1 MFMFLDEDGTYYY
14 NHNYII
20 DIKFCWDNFK
30 TYSES
35 PDDITS
41 NPTKYD
47 IYLSDFSNLV
57 IMNH

>member
-14 NHNYII
+14 NHNCVI
-20 DIKFCWDNFK
+20 DIKVYYNNYE

-57 IMNH
+57 NMNH